1 MKSYRA
7 FLRLI
12 VLIFF
17 FFQINGL
24 SAQHR
29 VILLHPTVGN
39 IENIIWMT
47 EHKIIDIP
55 GIEWIG
61 VYHEK
66 EAYNY
71 SQSEQYLNEKAVR
84 NCKLLKVEGEIS
96 PDEIFKVNS
105 CTKTFNEIVA
115 KADAI
120 FFFGGPDIQPS
131 IYGEKQHLLTVVT
144 DPNRHIFEVSFFFH
158 MIGGTRNPAFKPL
171 LSDKPEIIV
180 RAFCLGMQTMNVA
193 AGGTLL
199 QDIPQQRYHKQ
210 NVEDVMAIKA
220 ENRHRNYNTLL
231 YQDDDLMW
239 GFFHPLK
246 ISSKGFLNEIAAKCG
261 QNAPTIYSS
270 HHQAV
275 RKKGKAL
282 DVIALSHDGKI
293 IEALQHKTFKN
304 VVGVQFHP
312 EPSMLY
318 QPITKVK
325 LSPTEEFSP
334 NEFLLSKNSLGFHQ
348 AFWKDFSERV
358 MSIKT
363 R

>member
-12 VLIFF
+12 VLTFF
-17 FFQINGL
+17 LFQINGI

-39 IENIIWMT
+39 IENMIWMT

-55 GIEWIG
+55 DIEMIG

-66 EAYNY
+66 EAYDY
-71 SQSEQYLNEKAVR
+71 SQSEQYLKDKAVKNYR
-84 NCKLLKVEGEIS
+84 LLKVDGEIA
-96 PDEIFKVNS
+96 PDELFRENS
-105 CTKTFNEIVA
+105 CTQTFREIVA
-115 KADAI
+115 QADAI
-120 FFFGGPDIQPS
+120 LFFGGPDIQPS
-131 IYGEKQHLLTVVT
+131 IFGEKQHLLTVVT

-158 MIGGTRNPAFKPL
+158 LIGGTGNPAFKPL
-171 LSDKPEIIV
+171 LSEKPGIIV

-239 GFFHPLK
+239 GFFHPVK
-246 ISSKGFLNEIAAKCG
+246 ISSKGFLNEIAMKCE
-261 QNAPTIYSS
+261 QNTPTIYSS

-275 RKKGKAL
+275 GKKGKAL
-282 DVIALSHDGKI
+282 DVIALSPDGKI
-293 IEALQHKTFKN
+293 IEALQHNTFKN

-318 QPITKVK
+318 QPETKVK
-325 LSPTEEFSP
+325 LSPTEEFRP
-334 NEFLLSKNSLGFHQ
+334 NELLNSTNSIGFHQ
-348 AFWKDFSERV
+348 TFWKDFSERV
-358 MSIKT
+358 ISVKV